1 MGYYGEE
8 IDVHDVDDL
17 DDNRVRLD
25 MLPIP
30 D

>member
-1 MGYYGEE
+1 MGYSGEE
-8 IDVHDVDDL
+8 IDVLDVDDL